1 VFESSIGLP
10 PLPRLPTVGV
20 GPLLAWRTRTQAA
33 AYCTPH
39 PLTVC
44 CVTWNANGRLVGPD
58 VLETWLTEALTES
71 TTTPLGSA
79 AAAAATAAAA
89 AAAAEAARAAEAASA
104 ALMEQAAVAAAAAAA
119 QQKLAAGVISQAEY
133 DAIVAAGKAAAIA
146 AVVDDDDEDDDEDN
160 DEEEDE
166 AVSAG
171 AAGAAVAASAVAAA
185 AAPALTPALA
195 PTLTPEEFGEM
206 DELIN
211 KAFLND
217 DESDRL
223 QHLMA
228 AQKRATEEAAAPLL
242 PAQAMAKTT
251 ASFADAAGS
260 SSGGGMGGDGMYARL
275 RESVSPFVPQKK
287 AVAKRC
293 RGCGEGT
300 VKLERETCK
309 ACGAA
314 NDWSTTTYSQS
325 PSGTNPAAAAAAA
338 ASSPAERA
346 YQAAGQSSAKR
357 SGGLLGKLFAAS
369 DGEANGDGR
378 THTDLQEPTLA
389 VADIIV
395 IGLQEIVELSA
406 ANVVVESMTDTGS
419 REATSHWVTNV
430 NAALKQVS
438 AKLATQQARGGRQGL
453 LVGAPAWRGSFSYQ
467 VTALAG
473 ATRDPRLPGPE
484 RSHAFSRARA

>member
-1 VFESSIGLP
+1 
-10 PLPRLPTVGV
+10 
-20 GPLLAWRTRTQAA
+20 
-33 AYCTPH
+33 
-39 PLTVC
+39 
-44 CVTWNANGRLVGPD
+44 
-58 VLETWLTEALTES
+58 
-71 TTTPLGSA
+71 
-79 AAAAATAAAA
+79 
-89 AAAAEAARAAEAASA
+89 
-104 ALMEQAAVAAAAAAA
+104 MEQAAVAAAAAAA

-146 AVVDDDDEDDDEDN
+146 AVVDDEEDDEDDD

-171 AAGAAVAASAVAAA
+171 SAAAAVAASAFAAA
-185 AAPALTPALA
+185 AAPALTPAPA

-228 AQKRATEEAAAPLL
+228 TQRRATEEAAAPLL
-242 PAQAMAKTT
+242 PAQARVKTT
-251 ASFADAAGS
+251 PSFADAAGS
-260 SSGGGMGGDGMYARL
+260 GSGSSSGGGGGMGGDGMYARL

-287 AVAKRC
+287 AAVKRC

-314 NDWSTTTYSQS
+314 NDWSISTYSQS
-325 PSGTNPAAAAAAA
+325 PSGTTPPAAAVAAAAAAEARAKASKAALGGA

-346 YQAAGQSSAKR
+346 YQAAGLSSTKK
-357 SGGLLGKLFAAS
+357 SGGLLGKLFSAS

-378 THTDLQEPTLA
+378 THADLQKPTLA

-430 NAALKQVS
+430 NVALKQVS

-467 VTALAG
+467 VAALAS

-484 RSHAFSRARA
+484 RSHALSRTRV